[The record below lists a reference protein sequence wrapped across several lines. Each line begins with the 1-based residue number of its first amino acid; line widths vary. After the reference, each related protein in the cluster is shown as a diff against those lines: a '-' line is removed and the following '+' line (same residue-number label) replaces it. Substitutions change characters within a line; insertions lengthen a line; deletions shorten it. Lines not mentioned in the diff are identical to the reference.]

1 MMAIS
6 QYSIFII
13 VITVIISL
21 VAFNNIGLMDK
32 LILWPARMDSPNQYY
47 RLLTSGFIHADYSH
61 LFFNMFSLYFVGRSV
76 EFFYAGIDKHSL
88 YIVLYLTAIIVASL
102 PSFTKNRHNHYYRS
116 LGASGGVSAILVSGV
131 YFQPWSQIYVLVI
144 PMPYIV
150 FAILF
155 IGTSYYLSRKGGS
168 YINHEAHLW
177 GAIYGL
183 IFTFLID
190 PSHGQLFIQQLMQPR
205 F

>member
-1 MMAIS
+1 
-6 QYSIFII
+6 
-13 VITVIISL
+13 
-21 VAFNNIGLMDK
+21 MDK